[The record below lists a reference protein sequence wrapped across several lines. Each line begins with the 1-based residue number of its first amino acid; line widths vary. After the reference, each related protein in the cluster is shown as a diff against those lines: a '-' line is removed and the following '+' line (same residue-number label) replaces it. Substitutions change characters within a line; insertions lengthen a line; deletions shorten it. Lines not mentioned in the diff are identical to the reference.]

1 MIAESHRSDP
11 APFAGIAFHRELP
24 RNLKLS
30 GPVRTARGR
39 PGVDVSPDLVRAA
52 KAGDEGALED
62 LISRSY
68 RPAYTLALRLLRDP
82 DDAAEATQEAYVRM
96 VRGLKRFR
104 DDGAF
109 RTWMFKVVS
118 NVCLT
123 EMRRRSRRD
132 VPVEFEAVPEASPA
146 DVEGVAT
153 GRVLRDEL
161 AVLVRGL
168 PDIYRTAVVLRDVYE
183 LSTEETAEALGI
195 SPGAVKVRLHRA
207 RRMLR
212 EAFVAR
218 FPEWGD
224 GTDQGKK
231 RESA

>member
-1 MIAESHRSDP
+1 M
-11 APFAGIAFHRELP
+11 
-24 RNLKLS
+24 
-30 GPVRTARGR
+30 
-39 PGVDVSPDLVRAA
+39 DVSPDLVRAA
-52 KAGDEGALED
+52 KAGDDGALED
-62 LISRSY
+62 LVSRSY

-96 VRGLKRFR
+96 VRGLKGFR

-109 RTWMFKVVS
+109 RTWMFKIVS
-118 NVCLT
+118 NVCMT
-123 EMRRRSRRD
+123 EMRRRARRD
-132 VPVEFEAVPEASPA
+132 VPTELEAVSEASPA

-161 AVLVRGL
+161 AVSVREL
-168 PDIYRTAVVLRDVYE
+168 PDIYRTTIVLRDVSG
-183 LSTEETAEALGI
+183 LSTEETAEALGV

-212 EAFVAR
+212 EALVAR
-218 FPEWGD
+218 FPEWDEDTGP
-224 GTDQGKK
+224 GE

>member
-1 MIAESHRSDP
+1 M
-11 APFAGIAFHRELP
+11 
-24 RNLKLS
+24 
-30 GPVRTARGR
+30 
-39 PGVDVSPDLVRAA
+39 DVSPDLVRAA
-52 KAGDEGALED
+52 KAGEDGALED
-62 LISRSY
+62 LVSRSY
-68 RPAYTLALRLLRDP
+68 RAAYALALRLLGDP

-96 VRGLKRFR
+96 VRGLKRFQ

-109 RTWMFKVVS
+109 RTWLFKIVS

-132 VPVEFEAVPEASPA
+132 VPTELGAVPETVPA

-153 GRVLRDEL
+153 GRMLRDEL
-161 AVLVRGL
+161 AVSIREL

-183 LSTEETAEALGI
+183 LSTDEAAEALGI

-212 EAFVAR
+212 EALVVR
-218 FPEWGD
+218 FPEWD
-224 GTDQGKK
+224 EGTDRGEK
-231 RESA
+231 ESA